1 MKVYF
6 WLTGLIFLSFC
17 KLIVSQDRITV
28 EEYIDMYKDLAIEEM
43 QKHRIP
49 ASITLAQGLLESNTG
64 NSPLAQQANNH
75 FGIKCH
81 KEWTGKTFY
90 QDDDE
95 KDECFRKYAKAEDSY
110 RDHSDYL
117 RSTKRYASLFELKVT
132 DYKGWSRGLKKAGY
146 ATSPTYAEKL
156 IDIIE
161 DYNLQKYDDPSTRTN
176 FSEKP
181 VPQQSANTG
190 SRNIM
195 ENNRVKYILA
205 AEGDTYESLTDEFG
219 KLQWELPSYNDAET
233 GYPVVP
239 GQIVYIQP
247 KRKKAESGKQI
258 HVTRNGETMHDIA
271 QKFAVKLSS
280 LYGMN
285 NIEPGVEPETGT
297 VLQLRKAVKASL
309 PEIINDQSP
318 SGNNG
323 DDSIKVEL
331 NFD

>member
-1 MKVYF
+1 MTLFPFIINELTAQSAGRISRTEYF
-6 WLTGLIFLSFC
+6 DT
-17 KLIVSQDRITV
+17 
-28 EEYIDMYKDLAIEEM
+28 YKNLAISEM
-43 QKHRIP
+43 KRSGVP
-49 ASITLAQGLLESNTG
+49 ASITLAQGALESADG
-64 NSPLAQQANNH
+64 NSRLAREANNH

-81 KEWTGKTFY
+81 DNWNGKRIFE
-90 QDDDE
+90 DDD
-95 KDECFRKYAKAEDSY
+95 KKNECFRKYKSTEESY

-271 QKFAVKLSS
+271 QKYAVKLSS